1 MSNQLQKGN
10 PSFFY
15 WGFFI
20 FDKWIQIKN
29 GGKSLADYFKDNL
42 MTQVAIYGLGT
53 IGKRLYEELA
63 KEQLEVVYGIDR
75 NAEKIQVDDLEIKT
89 LDDELSSVDAVI
101 VTPISFYEIEKDIY
115 QKMGADTN
123 VIFIEDVVEYCYR
136 KL

>member
-20 FDKWIQIKN
+20 FDMWIQIKN
-29 GGKSLADYFKDNL
+29 SGKSLADYFKDNL

-115 QKMGADTN
+115 QKMGTDTN